1 MLNGGLVSAT
11 SAVQRYWYSG
21 PMFRRE
27 RPQAGRY
34 RQFLQFGVELVGSDS
49 VAADAEVIHLAAQSL
64 RRMGLLQYVR
74 LELNTLGDPES
85 RAAYVAALT
94 AFLQNHAAALSPDS
108 QQRLARGSVLRIL
121 DSKEAQDQA
130 LLRGEGATAASGP
143 APLLSQFLSPA
154 SAARFAELQQSL
166 RDGGVAFT
174 LNPFL
179 VRGLDYYSHACFE
192 FVLDLPKVQARVK
205 ALKKKGAAAAVPA
218 QSTVLAGGRYDGLF
232 PTLGGP
238 NVPAI
243 G

>member
-1 MLNGGLVSAT
+1 MSAT

-34 RQFLQFGVELVGSDS
+34 RQFLQFGVELVGSDA
-49 VAADAEVIHLAAQSL
+49 VAADAEVIQLAAQSL
-64 RRMGLLQYVR
+64 RRLGLLQYVR

-94 AFLQNHAAALSPDS
+94 TFLQAHVGALSPDS

-121 DSKEAQDQA
+121 DSKEEQDQA

-154 SAARFAELQQSL
+154 SAARFAALQQAL
-166 RDGGVAFT
+166 RDAGVAFT

-192 FVLDLPKVQARVK
+192 FAIDLPRVRERVR
-205 ALKKKGAAAAVPA
+205 ALGKKGAAAAIPA